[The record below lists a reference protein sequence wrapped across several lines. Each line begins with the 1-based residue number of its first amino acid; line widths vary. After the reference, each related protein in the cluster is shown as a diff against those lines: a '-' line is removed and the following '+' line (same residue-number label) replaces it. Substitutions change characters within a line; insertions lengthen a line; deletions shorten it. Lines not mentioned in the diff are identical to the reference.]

1 MGKRGKRHVR
11 MSSAAAAAQAGG
23 ASMTTAETM
32 HAFKHAMAHSLGPA
46 PAPSA
51 ARPGSKRIAQ
61 RRALAETSSG
71 LNVRAD
77 VAPSPVKTVASNGV
91 KPARSMKPP
100 SRKALASLT
109 RHIAPPTLPSTIHG
123 IRSESSKENKKP
135 TAKSVRDIVT
145 ADGSELNVLR
155 SPLRRVN
162 SAAAAKSTAK
172 TPSRQK
178 TPSRLQRTESAKD
191 PVNDAN
197 DADETLDD
205 VTPSF
210 IDVTPTPGSSDADM
224 ESEIGAVVAL
234 AVMSGGKEAP
244 SDDVSAGDV
253 VKMTVSIAPTPFRA
267 PAPVQMTPRAPPPS
281 FFAPFNAGS
290 VTIDVEKDEPSP
302 GDEPGESLGRKRKTS
317 PVAREI
323 ISSNNFTDDFE
334 AARGAAVLGRWRASY
349 AVSRVEKRSERRV
362 THLVSLL
369 REQACE
375 FDAHSARFRES
386 ISSAKSELRDAKGR
400 EEELQAALTASQA
413 DVDDLTELV
422 GAVTRK
428 SAQSAW
434 RLAARAGV
442 ERRKRIKIEDQVA
455 ARSRTDKQSA
465 EGLNTLNDTLGDV
478 SRALAATRA
487 ELEVAMTT
495 EVKGTLKDSLRA
507 KVIDELRRE
516 LRESTMAELR
526 REAREEAMEERRS
539 AGGYARLAAIGAAA
553 ARAGGGMVTPAAA
566 LGGPSFPPFSSG
578 PFRTPAGNTALGALH
593 PYARM
598 FPDVSN
604 RIPPVRT
611 SAVDVNPV
619 TRTKEPCVEEQQGC
633 SAVAEAEIAAAA
645 AAVRET
651 DRMVL
656 EAALKPATDYTP
668 SEQLATL
675 ALQTA
680 AKSRSPLNVL
690 KGVDAGRL
698 VRVHERAMESL
709 ASSVGET
716 AKDLFA
722 PITALTP
729 GLAGGSVTATVVPP
743 PGAGERKDGHELN
756 ASREREA
763 RGNASGGWGAW
774 LNFSV

>member
-1 MGKRGKRHVR
+1 
-11 MSSAAAAAQAGG
+11 
-23 ASMTTAETM
+23 MTTM
-32 HAFKHAMAHSLGPA
+32 
-46 PAPSA
+46 
-51 ARPGSKRIAQ
+51 
-61 RRALAETSSG
+61 
-71 LNVRAD
+71 
-77 VAPSPVKTVASNGV
+77 
-91 KPARSMKPP
+91 
-100 SRKALASLT
+100 
-109 RHIAPPTLPSTIHG
+109 
-123 IRSESSKENKKP
+123 
-135 TAKSVRDIVT
+135 
-145 ADGSELNVLR
+145 
-155 SPLRRVN
+155 
-162 SAAAAKSTAK
+162 
-172 TPSRQK
+172 
-178 TPSRLQRTESAKD
+178 
-191 PVNDAN
+191 
-197 DADETLDD
+197 
-205 VTPSF
+205 
-210 IDVTPTPGSSDADM
+210 
-224 ESEIGAVVAL
+224 
-234 AVMSGGKEAP
+234 
-244 SDDVSAGDV
+244 SAGDV
-253 VKMTVSIAPTPFRA
+253 VKMTVSMAPTPFRA

-281 FFAPFNAGS
+281 FFAPFNDAPVS
-290 VTIDVEKDEPSP
+290 IDVEKDEPSP

-323 ISSNNFTDDFE
+323 ISPNTFTDDFE
-334 AARGAAVLGRWRASY
+334 AARGAAALGRWRASY

-386 ISSAKSELRDAKGR
+386 ISNAKSELRDAKGR
-400 EEELQAALTASQA
+400 EEELRAALTASQA

-422 GAVTRK
+422 GVVTRK

-442 ERRKRIKIEDQVA
+442 ERRKRIKIEDRVRRQT
-455 ARSRTDKQSA
+455 RTDEQSA

-495 EVKGTLKDSLRA
+495 EVKGTLKESLRA
-507 KVIDELRRE
+507 KVADELRRE

-526 REAREEAMEERRS
+526 REAREEAEEERRS

-578 PFRTPAGNTALGALH
+578 PFRTPAGNNALGALH

-598 FPDVSN
+598 FPDVVSN
-604 RIPPVRT
+604 RIPHQVRT

-619 TRTKEPCVEEQQGC
+619 TQVIKEPSMEEQQR
-633 SAVAEAEIAAAA
+633 SEAEIAAAA

-651 DRMVL
+651 DRTVL
-656 EAALKPATDYTP
+656 EAAMKPATEYTP

-709 ASSVGET
+709 ASTMNET